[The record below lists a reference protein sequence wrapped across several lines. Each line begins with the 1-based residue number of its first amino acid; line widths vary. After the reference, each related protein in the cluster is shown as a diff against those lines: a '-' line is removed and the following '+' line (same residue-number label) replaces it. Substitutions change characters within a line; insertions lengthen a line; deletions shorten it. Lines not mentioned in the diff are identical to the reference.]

1 MSLKP
6 INNSAN
12 VKEHTILMKTPTRFT
27 FEKKLHTPPSGDR
40 DIERSPPKK
49 FLRSLS
55 GRVFRKTPD
64 LKKQQE
70 PRFADVEDSQFTPSF
85 GLMMSKRSNIPK
97 PLNLSKPISPP
108 SSLKRTAGSVAS
120 SLSKTGQLTALHSP
134 VNIVCSNKFNIKGTN
149 LTSSLLR
156 ESISDSTTM
165 CDNFSDVNLMV
176 VDEDY
181 CIDGD
186 SYYEEDSPTFMM
198 NLARSIKKCN
208 SQSGPKRYVG
218 EKCLICEENISSTFT
233 GEKVVESTCSHT
245 SHYNCY
251 LVLFETL
258 YFQGKFPE
266 CKICGEISKPKDKDI
281 VPEMVSKLLTG
292 AGARDNSPSSD
303 MQEQWID
310 LKSARSVTGGGVP
323 QFTPREQLIR
333 TADVSCDGFRTPQL
347 SNSERFGAASYL
359 DSPLLSSPFITE
371 PIFTEPLSLGGDEW
385 DDHDET
391 DECAAEAWFSTTEK
405 ADLEVNVKFPETDLN
420 DNANNDLEILQDVD
434 YMNGQEPEERGKLWK
449 ESIDQY
455 IEANVDK
462 DKQFGGL
469 ILFDKIMYSDD
480 GEQWID
486 NNVAILFTK
495 FLVLFDYEDMKIL
508 GKIPR
513 DQFSQ
518 VIKFNEKVLLCN
530 LKSTNIPEIYLRFG
544 ENCGKWLLSKWKY
557 CLENASL
564 EGLPLCEVVTT
575 VEELLRE
582 NIICALRAPPGMVA
596 AQSNNLQLPW
606 KKSQKE
612 TPLKLIVCLNVS
624 HAGGEG
630 YRERVLGAINQI
642 LNELD
647 VDDLL
652 GIVLTG
658 RDGNGQAGPFGTFMG
673 MINKKWDGWETFLEN
688 LEVVRPYVFQDEEQE
703 YRVTLQTCVRL
714 ASTSAYVDT
723 NDHPKIEYAKQI
735 LVLNNKEVNGM
746 GHDHKLMHTLDM
758 LSNDLKY
765 EISQHRMTPTN
776 AGIQQFLEELHSKCY
791 LDVTLCLPES
801 TSKKMYLGDMAA
813 GELQTRLVQ
822 DKHPHSN
829 LVELEWFDVA
839 KQQRICKTLELPDL

>member
-1 MSLKP
+1 MSLEP
-6 INNSAN
+6 IDNSVK
-12 VKEHTILMKTPTRFT
+12 VKESGILMKTPTRFT

-49 FLRSLS
+49 FLRGLS

-64 LKKQQE
+64 LKNQQE
-70 PRFADVEDSQFTPSF
+70 PRFGDVEDSQFTPNF
-85 GLMMSKRSNIPK
+85 GLMMSKRGNIPK

-108 SSLKRTAGSVAS
+108 PSLKRTAGSVVS
-120 SLSKTGQLTALHSP
+120 GLSKTGQLTALHSP
-134 VNIVCSNKFNIKGTN
+134 VNIVCNNKFNIKGTN

-186 SYYEEDSPTFMM
+186 SCYEEDSPTFIM
-198 NLARSIKKCN
+198 NLERNIKKCN

-251 LVLFETL
+251 LMLFETL

-303 MQEQWID
+303 MQQQWID
-310 LKSARSVTGGGVP
+310 LKSARSVTGELP

-333 TADVSCDGFRTPQL
+333 TADISCDGFRTPQL
-347 SNSERFGAASYL
+347 SNSERFEAASYL
-359 DSPLLSSPFITE
+359 DSPLLSSPFINE
-371 PIFTEPLSLGGDEW
+371 PIFTEPLSLGGDGW

-405 ADLEVNVKFPETDLN
+405 ADLMVNVKFPETDLN
-420 DNANNDLEILQDVD
+420 DNAIDLEILQDVD

-455 IEANVDK
+455 IETNVDK
-462 DKQFGGL
+462 NKQFGNL

-480 GEQWID
+480 GEQWVN

-513 DQFSQ
+513 DQFCQ

-530 LKSTNIPEIYLRFG
+530 LKSTNIPEIYLRFS
-544 ENCGKWLLSKWKY
+544 EHCEKWLLAKWKY

-582 NIICALRAPPGMVA
+582 DIISAFRVPLGTVA
-596 AQSNNLQLPW
+596 AHSNNLQMPW

-624 HAGGEG
+624 HADGEG
-630 YRERVLGAINQI
+630 YRKRVVGAINQI
-642 LNELD
+642 LDELN

-652 GIVLTG
+652 GIVVTG

-673 MINKKWDGWETFLEN
+673 MINKHWDGWETFLEN
-688 LEVVRPYVFQDEEQE
+688 LETVGPYVFQDEEQE
-703 YRVTLQTCVRL
+703 YRVTLQTCARL

-723 NDHPKIEYAKQI
+723 NDHTRIEYAKQI
-735 LVLNNKEVNGM
+735 MVFNNREVHETGR
-746 GHDHKLMHTLDM
+746 DQKLMNTLDM

-765 EISQHRMTPTN
+765 EISQHRM
-776 AGIQQFLEELHSKCY
+776 AGIQQFLKKLHSKSY
-791 LDVTLCLPES
+791 LNVTLCLPES

-829 LVELEWFDVA
+829 FVELEWFDVA
-839 KQQRICKTLELPDL
+839 KQQRICKTLELSDI